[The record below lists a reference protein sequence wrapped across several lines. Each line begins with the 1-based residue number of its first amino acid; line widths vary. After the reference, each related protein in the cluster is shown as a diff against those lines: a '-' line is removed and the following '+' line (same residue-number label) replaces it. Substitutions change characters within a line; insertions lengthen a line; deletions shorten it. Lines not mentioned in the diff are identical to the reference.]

1 MIELTSFQTGTSTCD
16 HTGTL
21 TSVQTGTWISFQT
34 ATSWGTQI
42 YLKFIVKMSCTWVI
56 YALST
61 YRLWNLLPIGNLIFL
76 FFCNLIKNSLSK
88 ILSYFFFLPCWN
100 FFLNLCNK
108 KNTSLKFCN
117 SISFY
122 DIRDLPHVVF
132 WWLSNQEFWLHAKL
146 ELRRSSKRAL
156 EPSCARSSTL
166 PNNFKNKSFYFQC
179 CTFKIYRSYF
189 IVPDNY
195 QRKSW

>member
-1 MIELTSFQTGTSTCD
+1 MIELTSFHTGTSTCD

-108 KNTSLKFCN
+108 KTRRWNFATQLVFMT
-117 SISFY
+117 FVTY
-122 DIRDLPHVVF
+122 HMWFFDDFPIRNFDFTPNWNFDVLPNGHLNLLVLGLPHF
-132 WWLSNQEFWLHAKL
+132 L
-146 ELRRSSKRAL
+146 
-156 EPSCARSSTL
+156 
-166 PNNFKNKSFYFQC
+166 
-179 CTFKIYRSYF
+179 I
-189 IVPDNY
+189 I
-195 QRKSW
+195 